1 MARAPK
7 KPDGDWMDALKLAM
21 QIDPGLRK
29 QREESEAR
37 DRADHD
43 RAEREPAQS
52 ERPVRKVQ
60 VPRVDDNGAAP
71 APPVT
76 TPAPVVSEFPWEN
89 PKPARDGGNGA
100 GNGNTNGVPPK
111 MTLNFRPATVDEP
124 PPPAPIPMPR
134 PAAVVPA
141 VRPSVRIPDRFEPD
155 RSGDRPV
162 AGRPYL
168 ARPGPSASAI
178 RLAAAIEPLM
188 QLVCR
193 LNRMKRTGVLSD
205 RFRPESLRVEFETAL
220 TQVADTGDA
229 GIALEQPLRAFSD
242 LLMTRA
248 GFPFA
253 RRWTQLT
260 TGTVPP
266 DRLFRQSAAE
276 AVATTTGRDD
286 GTWAVYY
293 ACLCLVAD
301 LIPATGDLPSGTE
314 LLDELDAGI
323 YTRPGERHERICQQ
337 AYEGVFDQPLL
348 PSVGKRMRSIA
359 VASVAFLLLAVAI
372 AVALNVLYLRQMDD
386 SIGNVRRSLS
396 HPDTKIPDAN
406 PTPVDSGT
414 GNSK

>member
-1 MARAPK
+1 
-7 KPDGDWMDALKLAM
+7 
-21 QIDPGLRK
+21 
-29 QREESEAR
+29 
-37 DRADHD
+37 
-43 RAEREPAQS
+43 
-52 ERPVRKVQ
+52 
-60 VPRVDDNGAAP
+60 
-71 APPVT
+71 
-76 TPAPVVSEFPWEN
+76 
-89 PKPARDGGNGA
+89 
-100 GNGNTNGVPPK
+100 
-111 MTLNFRPATVDEP
+111 
-124 PPPAPIPMPR
+124 
-134 PAAVVPA
+134 
-141 VRPSVRIPDRFEPD
+141 
-155 RSGDRPV
+155 
-162 AGRPYL
+162 
-168 ARPGPSASAI
+168 
-178 RLAAAIEPLM
+178 
-188 QLVCR
+188 
-193 LNRMKRTGVLSD
+193 MKRTGVLSD

-220 TQVADTGDA
+220 AQVADTGDA
-229 GIALEQPLRAFSD
+229 GAALEQPLRAFSD

-253 RRWTQLT
+253 RRWTPLT

-266 DRLFRQSAAE
+266 DRLFQQAAAE
-276 AVATTTGRDD
+276 AVASTTGRDD

-396 HPDTKIPDAN
+396 HPETKTPDA
-406 PTPVDSGT
+406 TATAVDSGT